1 MNTAERVVDILDL
14 LASAGGPSGISD
26 ISRQLKI
33 GKNNI
38 FRILSALED
47 KGWVHQDLDTRRY
60 SLTGAVAE
68 VAFRALAQL
77 DIQRVSL
84 PYLRELQ
91 SVTGETSALHIKV
104 ELQRMCISCV
114 PSSNSIRHMV
124 EVGAGSPLWYGSG
137 GKAILAFMPEDE
149 IKAVLDIFAGSG
161 VSELASGQTVTVK
174 WLLEQLDLIRNQ
186 GFALAA
192 GERFA
197 GACGVSA
204 PIFNHT
210 QNVIGCISVSGP
222 EARFGREKAL
232 DYSGLIVEK
241 ARHISSIMGAKTE
254 TEPDNVEAKAYSAG
268 PQPVRY

>member
-124 EVGAGSPLWYGSG
+124 EVGAGSPLWYG
-137 GKAILAFMPEDE
+137 
-149 IKAVLDIFAGSG
+149 
-161 VSELASGQTVTVK
+161 
-174 WLLEQLDLIRNQ
+174 
-186 GFALAA
+186 
-192 GERFA
+192 
-197 GACGVSA
+197 
-204 PIFNHT
+204 
-210 QNVIGCISVSGP
+210 
-222 EARFGREKAL
+222 
-232 DYSGLIVEK
+232 
-241 ARHISSIMGAKTE
+241 
-254 TEPDNVEAKAYSAG
+254 
-268 PQPVRY
+268 